1 MDGKDKLKSPNLWM
15 VLKFLTRIICF
26 GGFVV
31 NSFVIFKQFIGGKT
45 LTSYDVQ
52 KSTKLYLPSLTI
64 CSLSGYK
71 EPMDDYGDIELE
83 RFLRKTLD
91 LGEIIESVDHTKITE
106 LHKGTKKWELTITYS
121 QYKGTCH
128 TIRYKNRV
136 CNMFLRTCYQQNLN
150 QGNVYSTMIMNTF

>member
-1 MDGKDKLKSPNLWM
+1 MGGKDKLKSPNLWM
-15 VLKFLTRIICF
+15 ALKFLTRIICF

-83 RFLRKTLD
+83 SFLRQTLD
-91 LGEIIESVDHTKITE
+91 LAEVIESVDQTKITE
-106 LHKGTKKWELTITYS
+106 MYKDTKKWELTTTYS
-121 QYKGTCH
+121 QFKGACH
-128 TIRYKNRV
+128 TIRYKNKV
-136 CNMFLRTCYQQNLN
+136 
-150 QGNVYSTMIMNTF
+150 

>member
-1 MDGKDKLKSPNLWM
+1 MESKEKLKSPSLWIA
-15 VLKFLTRIICF
+15 LKFLTRIICF
-26 GGFVV
+26 GGFVG

-52 KSTKLYLPSLTI
+52 KNTKLYLPSLTI

-83 RFLRKTLD
+83 RFLGKTLD
-91 LGEIIESVDHTKITE
+91 LGEIIESVDYTKITE
-106 LHKGTKKWELTITYS
+106 LPKVTKTWELTITYS

-128 TIRYKNRV
+128 TIRYKKRV
-136 CNMFLRTCYQQNLN
+136 CNMFLRTYYQ
-150 QGNVYSTMIMNTF
+150 